1 MSSEKEY
8 NPINI
13 HLNWQQVYEHIKSV
27 QGIGASVEYLHRCF
41 QLFILEQLDGGNR
54 QAILG
59 ILIKIKNIY
68 QNRHFEIGYDSSK
81 VDGNLIVIS
90 NENRVKLEEY
100 FGQLKEIFQEIKHID
115 VYVIFYD
122 LALQAFD
129 DDRKVYKAKADELFG
144 EITTQSLYGVFAEQ
158 RKNFSKSISNNT
170 KVYYGLL
177 AFLFIVS
184 VLMIGGISIPAFDC
198 VIAIDFSVINQG
210 SIFEILFRKVSIL
223 IPIIWALLF
232 ISKRIKE
239 DKALEQSYLHK
250 EVIAKSYQNYLDFF
264 KSNFSDK
271 KELQENLSKVLVDS
285 FMLNPA
291 LLLEK
296 TTAEQIPSEN
306 LLMKVVDKLPI
317 KDKASNP

>member
-1 MSSEKEY
+1 MIIENNYKPENLY
-8 NPINI
+8 FAWREVYHNI
-13 HLNWQQVYEHIKSV
+13 SLVKDV
-27 QGIGASVEYLHRCF
+27 QSLVEYLNRCF
-41 QLFILEQLDGGNR
+41 QVFILNQIESDDR
-54 QAILG
+54 KCILEVLVD
-59 ILIKIKNIY
+59 IRSIY
-68 QNRHFEIGYDSSK
+68 QNNHFEVGRGSSK
-81 VDGNLIVIS
+81 AHGEFINIS
-90 NENRVKLEEY
+90 DENKDALQKY
-100 FGQLKEIFQEIKHID
+100 LSQLKAIFQNIEHID
-115 VYVIFYD
+115 FYVSFYD

>member
-1 MSSEKEY
+1 MSDEKEHS
-8 NPINI
+8 PMNI
-13 HLNWQQVYEHIKSV
+13 YLNWQRVYENIKSV
-27 QGIGASVEYLHRCF
+27 QGVEASVEYLHRCF

-100 FGQLKEIFQEIKHID
+100 FGQLKEIFQEIEHID
-115 VYVIFYD
+115 FYVSFYD
-122 LALQAFD
+122 LALQVFD
-129 DDRKVYKAKADELFG
+129 DDRKVYQNKANELFG
-144 EITTQSLYGVFAEQ
+144 GITTQALYGVFAEQ
-158 RKNFSKSISNNT
+158 RTAFAKSVSRNT
-170 KVYYGLL
+170 QIYYGLL
-177 AFLFIVS
+177 ILLFAIA
-184 VLMIGGISIPAFDC
+184 VLMVGGIGIEPIDC
-198 VIAIDFSVINQG
+198 FIKIDFAIVHQG
-210 SIFEILFRKVSIL
+210 SVFEVLFKKLAILL
-223 IPIIWALLF
+223 PIIWALLF
-232 ISKRIKE
+232 VSKRIKE

-250 EVIAKSYQNYLDFF
+250 EVIAKSYQNYLEFF
-264 KSNFSDK
+264 KKNFSNQ
-271 KELQENLSKVLVDS
+271 KELEESLSKVLVDS

-317 KDKASNP
+317 KDKGNNP